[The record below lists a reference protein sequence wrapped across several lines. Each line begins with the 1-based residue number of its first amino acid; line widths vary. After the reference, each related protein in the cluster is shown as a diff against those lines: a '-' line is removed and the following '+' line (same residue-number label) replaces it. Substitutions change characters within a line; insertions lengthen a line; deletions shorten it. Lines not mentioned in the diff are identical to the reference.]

1 MDSIRQFDQD
11 HPDITRHGQQHL
23 VEVLGLRVLSR
34 FEFNL
39 VDFGDTIDQLS
50 DLFAEF
56 LHQLRARNRRVFDN
70 VVQNCGDDAAAI
82 QMQVCKNAGNG

>member
-1 MDSIRQFDQD
+1 M
-11 HPDITRHGQQHL
+11 
-23 VEVLGLRVLSR
+23 EVLGLRMFSR

-39 VDFGDTIDQLS
+39 ADLGDTIDQMS

-56 LHQLRARNRRVFDN
+56 LHQMCTRNRRVFDN
-70 VVQNCGDDAAAI
+70 VVQNCGDDAATI